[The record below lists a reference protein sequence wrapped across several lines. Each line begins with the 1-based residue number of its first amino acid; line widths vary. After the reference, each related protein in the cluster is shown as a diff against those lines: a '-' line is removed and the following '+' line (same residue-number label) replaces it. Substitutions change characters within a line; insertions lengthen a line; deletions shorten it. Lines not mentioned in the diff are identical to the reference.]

1 MKVKR
6 KGKASDTLQK
16 RHDEEKTGKTQRRA
30 RKDQKE

>member
-16 RHDEEKTGKTQRRA
+16 RYEKEKMGKTQRRA
-30 RKDQKE
+30 RKYQKE